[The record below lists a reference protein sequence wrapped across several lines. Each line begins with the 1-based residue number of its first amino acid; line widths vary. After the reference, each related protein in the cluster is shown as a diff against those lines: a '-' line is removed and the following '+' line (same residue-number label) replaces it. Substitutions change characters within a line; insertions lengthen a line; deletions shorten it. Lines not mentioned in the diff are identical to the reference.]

1 MQTRVP
7 GQQQMVIIGGQGQQG
22 QQGQQQATRQ
32 QIAVP
37 QNLITTNNANA
48 ARIIRPTQQQPQQ
61 TLQQTGMVRQELSD
75 IFLYKVVVME
85 TRKSVLVSSWY

>member
-61 TLQQTGMVRQELSD
+61 PMVRQELSE
-75 IFLYKVVVME
+75 IFSIQGSHE
-85 TRKSVLVSSWY
+85 N

>member
-61 TLQQTGMVRQELSD
+61 QMVRQELSE
-75 IFLYKVVVME
+75 IFSIQGSHE
-85 TRKSVLVSSWY
+85 N